1 MRKILLRFFSLDTFC
16 LIITYCHVI
25 CNSFLEKI
33 SKMSLDKL
41 QTLCYNCHAM
51 SNKPVVTLDKN
62 YTTGDK
68 GRNKRFFFLMKIQ
81 KKGTIKKM
89 YSCMNPNEG
98 IPARLYRSPAEI
110 HRDMIRISAKIRENE
125 EMLSVHNLLIEMIP
139 TWAEQSPEK
148 WLPELEATVAEAL
161 DALDKLKKL
170 QYALETLAKEL
181 DEVRCMMNS

>member
-25 CNSFLEKI
+25 CNSFLKKI

-68 GRNKRFFFLMKIQ
+68 GRNKRF
-81 KKGTIKKM
+81 
-89 YSCMNPNEG
+89 S
-98 IPARLYRSPAEI
+98 S
-110 HRDMIRISAKIRENE
+110 
-125 EMLSVHNLLIEMIP
+125 
-139 TWAEQSPEK
+139 
-148 WLPELEATVAEAL
+148 
-161 DALDKLKKL
+161 
-170 QYALETLAKEL
+170 
-181 DEVRCMMNS
+181 

>member
-1 MRKILLRFFSLDTFC
+1 
-16 LIITYCHVI
+16 
-25 CNSFLEKI
+25 
-33 SKMSLDKL
+33 
-41 QTLCYNCHAM
+41 
-51 SNKPVVTLDKN
+51 
-62 YTTGDK
+62 
-68 GRNKRFFFLMKIQ
+68 
-81 KKGTIKKM
+81 M

-98 IPARLYRSPAEI
+98 IPPRLYRSPAEI